1 MNVKIQLA
9 QEIENAP
16 EVLLTKVLE
25 FLRFLQRSPTPTRST
40 NQLYAP
46 AIQEE
51 KTSFQNQSGLLAVN
65 ERLVSEAIAI
75 GEESQVERLVE
86 LALQEYVQRRKQL
99 KIVELFGTIEYEED
113 YDYKAQRQV

>member
-1 MNVKIQLA
+1 MSIKTQLV
-9 QEIENAP
+9 QEIEHAP

-25 FLRFLQRSPTPTRST
+25 FLRFLRSPIPTRST
-40 NQLYAP
+40 NQLYD
-46 AIQEE
+46 QVVKEE
-51 KTSFQNQSGLLAVN
+51 TTSFQQESGLLAVN